1 MKSTSEEVQVFITVV
16 ECGSFSRAAEKLDV
30 ANSVVSRT
38 VKKLEAKLGVNLL
51 NRTTRQLSLTEE
63 GDRYFHR
70 MKVILQDM
78 AAAENELIDTQNSPR
93 GLLRIDAATPVVLH
107 LLVPFIKEFSFT
119 YPEITLSLVSSETFI
134 NLIDR
139 KVDIA
144 IRVGDLMDSS
154 LRARPLFESYRKI
167 VASPNYIAQHGK
179 PESTEDLVNHTCLA
193 FTEPALL
200 NTWPV
205 RDINEQQVMIESGI
219 SSNSGETIRQL
230 CLAGNG
236 IACLSDFMVNEDIEQ
251 GDFITLFSDK
261 LQPIAM
267 PFNAVYYSEKIVSQ
281 RIRVFIDSL
290 SEYIKNKLK

>member
-1 MKSTSEEVQVFITVV
+1 MKSTSEEVQVFIMVV

-70 MKVILQDM
+70 MKLILQDM
-78 AAAENELIDTQNSPR
+78 EAAENDLIETQNSPR
-93 GLLRIDAATPVVLH
+93 GLLRVDAATPVILH
-107 LLVPFIKEFSFT
+107 LLVPFIKEFNLT
-119 YPEITLSLVSSETFI
+119 YPEIMLSLVSSETFI

-144 IRVGDLMDSS
+144 IRVGDLIDSS
-154 LRARPLFESYRKI
+154 LRARPLFESFRKI
-167 VASPNYIAQHGK
+167 VASPDYITRYGQ
-179 PESTEDLVNHTCLA
+179 PEGIEDLVNHTCLT

-205 RDINEQQVMIESGI
+205 KDINGQQVMVEQGM

-236 IACLSDFMVNEDIEQ
+236 IACLSDFMVNEDIEK

-261 LQPIAM
+261 LLPVSM

-290 SEYIKNKLK
+290 SKYIENKVK